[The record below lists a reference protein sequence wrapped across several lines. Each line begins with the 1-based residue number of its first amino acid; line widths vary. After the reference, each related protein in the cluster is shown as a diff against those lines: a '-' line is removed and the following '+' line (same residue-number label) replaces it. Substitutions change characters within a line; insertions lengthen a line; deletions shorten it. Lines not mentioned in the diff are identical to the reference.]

1 MMRAMLIPERI
12 REAAAMTFI
21 YENQLWCSG
30 CRRNHVIKLY
40 STVELTPE
48 QATRLFVEGDYDDQL
63 KKHTVCGSCGGNI
76 TPHNDIDIVE
86 TEGEWK
92 EICLECFRKS

>member
-1 MMRAMLIPERI
+1 MQWLSAQSRDQTLLDSRV
-12 REAAAMTFI
+12 
-21 YENQLWCSG
+21 N
-30 CRRNHVIKLY
+30 
-40 STVELTPE
+40 PE